1 MCWGAGSKW
10 WMPGFQMD
18 LSNVPQTGFDATKKW
33 WRWLMNHWQNRK
45 LLISAPHQQPSDK
58 IISWSSLTWQIYTVC
73 HQDKDSRAKKVIQ
86 KVFCI
91 AHCLFRKILF
101 ASCLRSMTKNV
112 FILVVLKMILCVDL
126 AWRRKNQILNYWVD
140 CDTRHKPQQSN
151 SLAFRCKWTQDKID
165 TFIANWIESQSNLL

>member
-1 MCWGAGSKW
+1 MLKYSNTVMCWGAGSKW

-33 WRWLMNHWQNRK
+33 WKWLMNHWQNRK
-45 LLISAPHQQPSDK
+45 LLISAPHQHQLQTKLFLDHQLLDK
-58 IISWSSLTWQIYTVC
+58 YIQYVIRIRIAEQ
-73 HQDKDSRAKKVIQ
+73 KNIQ
-86 KVFCI
+86 KLFCI

-112 FILVVLKMILCVDL
+112 FIFVVLKMILCVDL

-151 SLAFRCKWTQDKID
+151 SLAFRCKWIGCSTSCGQP
-165 TFIANWIESQSNLL
+165 